1 MLKFNIMKLNIFGIN
16 WIKEI
21 NVLEGINMQTQSISR
36 GWLDHISAMQQDEL
50 DKINIKYLI
59 NDFLD
64 ICV

>member
-16 WIKEI
+16 WIKQI
-21 NVLEGINMQTQSISR
+21 NVLEGITLQTQTISR
-36 GWLDHISAMQQDEL
+36 GWLGNISAMKQDEL

-59 NDFLD
+59 NDYLD